1 MTTFRPFSIT
11 LEETLNTIITKLQ
24 NLKFFDNL
32 FFKMSLEI
40 PAATVCQIPDCTTT
54 QTEIEAE
61 LATFLASYCSVCK
74 KDRNGKLCGC
84 AFPCSLTFKSQ
95 MLNKIHELLGIPK
108 PADRRAIQVIK
119 NFVRIISD

>member
-1 MTTFRPFSIT
+1 
-11 LEETLNTIITKLQ
+11 
-24 NLKFFDNL
+24 
-32 FFKMSLEI
+32 MSLEI

-119 NFVRIISD
+119 NFVKTISR

>member
-1 MTTFRPFSIT
+1 
-11 LEETLNTIITKLQ
+11 
-24 NLKFFDNL
+24 
-32 FFKMSLEI
+32 MSLEI

-119 NFVRIISD
+119 NFVKTISRLFDEKKCNIFSNFRFASNTQIY